1 MSTERIILGNN
12 CIFNGNPKETGL
24 NRNVLVVGGTGCG
37 KTVSIVEPALME
49 ALRVTRPNNKIV
61 VLTKRDLANKYIPL
75 YKEAGFNVYDL
86 DFSNP
91 ENGNCCYDPLVYIK
105 SEEDISDFSRAIIM
119 ANDRK
124 EHSHADP
131 FWDESS
137 EQLQGAEIG
146 ATLMTKDNPT
156 YADVLDL
163 HFRLKIEESGCG
175 ITTSLDA
182 MFKKIENAAPDCYA
196 INCWKTFKEAAPKTA
211 KSIYVSMNPTLK
223 AFTTGIRNSMRTKS
237 FVDFGRFASEKS
249 ILFITTSPVK
259 KSLHS
264 LANIFVSQALSEL
277 FSIAD
282 KNPSGMLP
290 VSTDI
295 IFDDFATG
303 AKVADMPEKLS
314 ICRAKGI
321 AFSGILLQSEAQ
333 LKRMY
338 GEFGATEI
346 IDDCD
351 YYVFMGGNNYET
363 ARMLSLKLNVPLDE
377 ILYLPIG
384 HIIVFRR
391 GQKPVFSTRYD
402 IYHDEFYKKIT
413 KEHGCNSSQRL
424 RNRCL
429 ENSERLTI

>member
-12 CIFNGNPKETGL
+12 CIFSGNPRETGL

-49 ALRVTRPNNKIV
+49 ALRVTKPNNKIV
-61 VLTKRDLANKYIPL
+61 ILTKRDMANKYIPL
-75 YKEAGFNVYDL
+75 YKSAGFRVYDL

-91 ENGNCCYDPLVYIK
+91 ENGNCCYDPLAYVK
-105 SEEDISDFSRAIIM
+105 SEEDISDLSHAIVM

-124 EHSHADP
+124 EYSNADP
-131 FWDESS
+131 FWDDSS

-146 ATLMTKDNPT
+146 MTLMMKANPT

-163 HFRLKIEESGCG
+163 HSRLKIEESGCG
-175 ITTSLDA
+175 ITTSLDSR
-182 MFKKIENAAPDCYA
+182 FRKIENNAPDCYA

-211 KSIYVSMNPTLK
+211 KSIYVSMNPTLRI
-223 AFTTGIRNSMRTKS
+223 FTTSIRNSMRTKPS
-237 FVDFGRFASEKS
+237 VDFDRFVSEKS

-259 KSLHS
+259 KALHS
-264 LANIFVSQALSEL
+264 LANIFVSQVLSEL

-282 KNPSGMLP
+282 KNSSGKLP
-290 VSTDI
+290 IPTDI

-303 AKVADMPEKLS
+303 AKVADMPEKMS

-351 YYVFMGGNNYET
+351 HYVFMGGNNYET
-363 ARMLSLKLNVPLDE
+363 AKTLSLKLNVPLDE
-377 ILYLPIG
+377 ILYLPVG

-402 IYHDEFYKKIT
+402 IYNDEFYKRIT
-413 KEHGCNSSQRL
+413 KEYENKS
-424 RNRCL
+424 NRSL
-429 ENSERLTI
+429 EVR